1 MSVIILTDI
10 IKTPVKTKIMSA
22 EYTQIYAENLTKRL
36 TALAIEKGYMDETF
50 LDVEELSDLW
60 TKLAPEYMVDAVP
73 EISKY
78 PVVSIA
84 WACYFGLA
92 TASLWDLDW
101 EKYEKIENLYDHIKS
116 AKGFDHMDDYVTENI
131 MIAGSN
137 YAEKFDIEKREKLNS
152 FIYEAANLVHTLIR
166 KENIEP
172 QSQHAF
178 FVFAKTT
185 EIFYKLGVSIALHI
199 LGYKYH
205 KINTT
210 SGQDNNVL
218 N

>member
-1 MSVIILTDI
+1 
-10 IKTPVKTKIMSA
+10 
-22 EYTQIYAENLTKRL
+22 
-36 TALAIEKGYMDETF
+36 
-50 LDVEELSDLW
+50 
-60 TKLAPEYMVDAVP
+60 MVDAVP

-152 FIYEAANLVHTLIR
+152 FIYEAANLAHTLIR

-205 KINTT
+205 KINITY
-210 SGQDNNVL
+210 GQDNNVL